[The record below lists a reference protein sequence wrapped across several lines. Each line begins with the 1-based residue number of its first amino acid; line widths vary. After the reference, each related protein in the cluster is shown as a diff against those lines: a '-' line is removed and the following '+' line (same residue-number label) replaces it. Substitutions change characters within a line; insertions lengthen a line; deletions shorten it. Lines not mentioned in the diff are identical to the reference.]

1 MQETTPMVALMNTLM
16 IYEQFRAVLGEEG
29 AKGFA
34 QTLGTMF
41 EEAKNAATKED
52 LLGLRQSNEASA
64 NRLEAAIA
72 NLAQAQARTESQVKE
87 LAQAQARTETR
98 VGELAQAQGRT
109 EAQVKELAQAQ
120 ARTESQVKELAQAQ
134 ARTET
139 RVEELAQA
147 QARTEARVG
156 ELAQAQGRTETR
168 VEELAQA
175 QGRTEARVGELAQAQ
190 GRTEA
195 RVGELA
201 QAQGRTEARVEEL
214 AVNMNS
220 FATILNQLVIR
231 SDRHEGSLLELRFR
245 DRLPAYLGRF
255 LRKGRVIQASDL
267 LDQIEPKLAEA
278 AVDDFLRADVVAT
291 GMVEGL
297 PTYLVGE
304 VSYTVDADDV
314 MRAARRAACLI
325 KAGLSAIPLVAC
337 ETISQP
343 TKDYARQ
350 EGVRVWVD
358 GSLLE
363 S

>member
-1 MQETTPMVALMNTLM
+1 MVALMNTLM

-52 LLGLRQSNEASA
+52 LLGLRQSNEASTT
-64 NRLEAAIA
+64 RLESAIT
-72 NLAQAQARTESQVKE
+72 NLAQAQGRTE
-87 LAQAQARTETR
+87 ARVE
-98 VGELAQAQGRT
+98 ELAQAQGRT

-120 ARTESQVKELAQAQ
+120 ARTEYQVKELARAQ
-134 ARTET
+134 G
-139 RVEELAQA
+139 
-147 QARTEARVG
+147 RTEARVE

-168 VEELAQA
+168 VEELA
-175 QGRTEARVGELAQAQ
+175 
-190 GRTEA
+190 
-195 RVGELA
+195 
-201 QAQGRTEARVEEL
+201 
-214 AVNMNS
+214 VNMTS
-220 FATILNQLVIR
+220 FSTILNQLVIR

-255 LRKGRVIQASDL
+255 LRKGRLIQASDL

-291 GMVEGL
+291 GMVEGQT
-297 PTYLVGE
+297 TYLVGE

-314 MRAARRAACLI
+314 MRAARRAACLV
-325 KAGLSAIPLVAC
+325 KAGLPTIPLVAC
-337 ETISQP
+337 EKISPQ
-343 TKDYARQ
+343 TTAYARQ

-358 GSLLE
+358 GSLLDA
-363 S
+363 

>member
-1 MQETTPMVALMNTLM
+1 MVALMNTLM

-52 LLGLRQSNEASA
+52 MRILRESVSTDIS
-64 NRLEAAIA
+64 RLEAAMT
-72 NLAQAQARTESQVKE
+72 N
-87 LAQAQARTETR
+87 
-98 VGELAQAQGRT
+98 LAQAQGRT
-109 EAQVKELAQAQ
+109 E
-120 ARTESQVKELAQAQ
+120 S
-134 ARTET
+134 
-139 RVEELAQA
+139 RVEELAG
-147 QARTEARVG
+147 TM
-156 ELAQAQGRTETR
+156 T
-168 VEELAQA
+168 
-175 QGRTEARVGELAQAQ
+175 
-190 GRTEA
+190 
-195 RVGELA
+195 
-201 QAQGRTEARVEEL
+201 
-214 AVNMNS
+214 S
-220 FATILNQLVIR
+220 FSTILNQLVIR

-291 GMVEGL
+291 GMVEGQ

-314 MRAARRAACLI
+314 MRAARRAACLV
-325 KAGLSAIPLVAC
+325 KAGLPTIPLVAC
-337 ETISQP
+337 EKISPQ
-343 TKDYARQ
+343 TTAYARQ

-358 GSLLE
+358 GSLLDA
-363 S
+363 

>member
-1 MQETTPMVALMNTLM
+1 MNTLM

-52 LLGLRQSNEASA
+52 MRILRESASTDFS
-64 NRLEAAIA
+64 RLEAAMT
-72 NLAQAQARTESQVKE
+72 NLAQAQD
-87 LAQAQARTETR
+87 
-98 VGELAQAQGRT
+98 RT
-109 EAQVKELAQAQ
+109 EAQIK
-120 ARTESQVKELAQAQ
+120 
-134 ARTET
+134 
-139 RVEELAQA
+139 
-147 QARTEARVG
+147 
-156 ELAQAQGRTETR
+156 
-168 VEELAQA
+168 ELAQA
-175 QGRTEARVGELAQAQ
+175 QGRTEARFEELAQAQ
-190 GRTEA
+190 GRTES
-195 RVGELA
+195 
-201 QAQGRTEARVEEL
+201 RVEEL
-214 AVNMNS
+214 AGTMTS
-220 FATILNQLVIR
+220 FSTILNQLVIR

-278 AVDDFLRADVVAT
+278 AVDDFLRTDVVAT
-291 GMVEGL
+291 GMVEGQ

-314 MRAARRAACLI
+314 MRAARQAACLV
-325 KAGLSAIPLVAC
+325 KAGLPTIPLVAC
-337 ETISQP
+337 EKISPQ
-343 TKDYARQ
+343 TTAYARQ

-358 GSLLE
+358 GSLLD

>member
-1 MQETTPMVALMNTLM
+1 MVALMNTLM

-52 LLGLRQSNEASA
+52 LRSLRQSNEASTT
-64 NRLEAAIA
+64 RLESAIT
-72 NLAQAQARTESQVKE
+72 NLAQAQARTEAQVKE
-87 LAQAQARTETR
+87 LAQAQDRTDSE
-98 VGELAQAQGRT
+98 VKELAQAQGRT

-120 ARTESQVKELAQAQ
+120 
-134 ARTET
+134 
-139 RVEELAQA
+139 
-147 QARTEARVG
+147 
-156 ELAQAQGRTETR
+156 
-168 VEELAQA
+168 
-175 QGRTEARVGELAQAQ
+175 GRTEAQVK
-190 GRTEA
+190 
-195 RVGELA
+195 ELA

-214 AVNMNS
+214 AGTMTTFS
-220 FATILNQLVIR
+220 TILNQLIIR

-291 GMVEGL
+291 GMVEGQ

-314 MRAARRAACLI
+314 MRAARRAACLV
-325 KAGLSAIPLVAC
+325 KAGLPTIPLVAC
-337 ETISQP
+337 EKISPQ
-343 TKDYARQ
+343 TTDYARQ

-358 GSLLE
+358 GSLLDV
-363 S
+363 

>member
-1 MQETTPMVALMNTLM
+1 MVALMNTLM

-52 LLGLRQSNEASA
+52 LLGLRQSNETSTT
-64 NRLEAAIA
+64 RLESAIT
-72 NLAQAQARTESQVKE
+72 N
-87 LAQAQARTETR
+87 
-98 VGELAQAQGRT
+98 LAQAQGRT

-120 ARTESQVKELAQAQ
+120 DRTEAQVKELAQAQDRTEAQVKELAQAQ
-134 ARTET
+134 ARTE
-139 RVEELAQA
+139 A
-147 QARTEARVG
+147 
-156 ELAQAQGRTETR
+156 R

-175 QGRTEARVGELAQAQ
+175 QGRTEG
-190 GRTEA
+190 
-195 RVGELA
+195 
-201 QAQGRTEARVEEL
+201 RVEEL
-214 AVNMNS
+214 AGTMTTFS
-220 FATILNQLVIR
+220 TILNQLVIR

-278 AVDDFLRADVVAT
+278 AVEDFLRTDVVAT
-291 GMVEGL
+291 GMVEGQ

-314 MRAARRAACLI
+314 MRAARRAACLV
-325 KAGLSAIPLVAC
+325 KAGLPTIPLVAC
-337 ETISQP
+337 EKISPQ
-343 TKDYARQ
+343 TTAYARQ

-358 GSLLE
+358 GSLLDA
-363 S
+363 

>member
-1 MQETTPMVALMNTLM
+1 MVALMNTLM

-52 LLGLRQSNEASA
+52 MRILRESASTDFS
-64 NRLEAAIA
+64 RLEAAMT
-72 NLAQAQARTESQVKE
+72 NLAQAQV
-87 LAQAQARTETR
+87 
-98 VGELAQAQGRT
+98 RT
-109 EAQVKELAQAQ
+109 EAQVK
-120 ARTESQVKELAQAQ
+120 
-134 ARTET
+134 
-139 RVEELAQA
+139 
-147 QARTEARVG
+147 
-156 ELAQAQGRTETR
+156 
-168 VEELAQA
+168 
-175 QGRTEARVGELAQAQ
+175 
-190 GRTEA
+190 
-195 RVGELA
+195 ELA

-214 AVNMNS
+214 AQAQGRTESRVEELAVNMTS
-220 FATILNQLVIR
+220 FSTILNQLVIR

-278 AVDDFLRADVVAT
+278 AVDDFLRTDVVAT
-291 GMVEGL
+291 GMVEGQ

-314 MRAARRAACLI
+314 MRAARRAACLV
-325 KAGLSAIPLVAC
+325 KAGLPTIPLVAC
-337 ETISQP
+337 EKISPQ
-343 TKDYARQ
+343 TTAYARQ

-358 GSLLE
+358 GSLLDG
-363 S
+363 

>member
-1 MQETTPMVALMNTLM
+1 MMVALMNTLM

-52 LLGLRQSNEASA
+52 LRSLRQSNEASTT
-64 NRLEAAIA
+64 RLESAIT
-72 NLAQAQARTESQVKE
+72 NLAQAQA
-87 LAQAQARTETR
+87 
-98 VGELAQAQGRT
+98 RT

-120 ARTESQVKELAQAQ
+120 D
-134 ARTET
+134 
-139 RVEELAQA
+139 
-147 QARTEARVG
+147 RTEAQVK
-156 ELAQAQGRTETR
+156 ELAQAQGRTESR
-168 VEELAQA
+168 VEELAS
-175 QGRTEARVGELAQAQ
+175 TM
-190 GRTEA
+190 T
-195 RVGELA
+195 
-201 QAQGRTEARVEEL
+201 
-214 AVNMNS
+214 S
-220 FATILNQLVIR
+220 FSTILNQLVIR

-291 GMVEGL
+291 GMVEGKT
-297 PTYLVGE
+297 TYLVGE

-314 MRAARRAACLI
+314 MRAARRAACLV
-325 KAGLSAIPLVAC
+325 KAGLPTIPLVAC
-337 ETISQP
+337 EKISPQ
-343 TKDYARQ
+343 TTAYARQ

-358 GSLLE
+358 GSLLDA
-363 S
+363 

>member
-1 MQETTPMVALMNTLM
+1 MVALMNTLM

-52 LLGLRQSNEASA
+52 MRILRESASTDFS
-64 NRLEAAIA
+64 RLEAAMT
-72 NLAQAQARTESQVKE
+72 NLAEAQARTDSE
-87 LAQAQARTETR
+87 
-98 VGELAQAQGRT
+98 
-109 EAQVKELAQAQ
+109 VKELAQAQ
-120 ARTESQVKELAQAQ
+120 ARTES
-134 ARTET
+134 
-139 RVEELAQA
+139 RVEELAG
-147 QARTEARVG
+147 TM
-156 ELAQAQGRTETR
+156 T
-168 VEELAQA
+168 
-175 QGRTEARVGELAQAQ
+175 
-190 GRTEA
+190 
-195 RVGELA
+195 
-201 QAQGRTEARVEEL
+201 
-214 AVNMNS
+214 S
-220 FATILNQLVIR
+220 FSTILNQLVIR

-291 GMVEGL
+291 GMVEGKT
-297 PTYLVGE
+297 TYLVGE

-314 MRAARRAACLI
+314 MRAARRAACLV
-325 KAGLSAIPLVAC
+325 KAGLPTIPLVAC
-337 ETISQP
+337 ETISPQ
-343 TKDYARQ
+343 TTAYARQ

-358 GSLLE
+358 GSLLD

>member
-1 MQETTPMVALMNTLM
+1 MVALMNTLM

-52 LLGLRQSNEASA
+52 LLGLRQSNETSTT
-64 NRLEAAIA
+64 RLESAIT
-72 NLAQAQARTESQVKE
+72 N
-87 LAQAQARTETR
+87 
-98 VGELAQAQGRT
+98 LAQAQGRT

-120 ARTESQVKELAQAQ
+120 D
-134 ARTET
+134 
-139 RVEELAQA
+139 
-147 QARTEARVG
+147 RTEAQVK
-156 ELAQAQGRTETR
+156 ELAQAQGRTELR

-175 QGRTEARVGELAQAQ
+175 QGRTELRVEELAQAQ
-190 GRTEA
+190 GRTE
-195 RVGELA
+195 G
-201 QAQGRTEARVEEL
+201 RVEEL
-214 AVNMNS
+214 AGTMTTFS
-220 FATILNQLVIR
+220 TILNQLVIR

-278 AVDDFLRADVVAT
+278 AVEDFLRADVVAT
-291 GMVEGL
+291 GMVEGQ

-314 MRAARRAACLI
+314 MRAARRAACLV
-325 KAGLSAIPLVAC
+325 KAGLPTIPLVAC
-337 ETISQP
+337 EKISPQ
-343 TKDYARQ
+343 TTAYARQ

-358 GSLLE
+358 GSLLDA
-363 S
+363 

>member
-1 MQETTPMVALMNTLM
+1 MVALMNTFA
-16 IYEQFRAVLGEEG
+16 IYEQFRAVLGEDA
-29 AKGFA
+29 AKDFA

-52 LLGLRQSNEASA
+52 LRSLRQSNEDSTT
-64 NRLEAAIA
+64 RLESAIT
-72 NLAQAQARTESQVKE
+72 NLAQAQARTDSEVK
-87 LAQAQARTETR
+87 
-98 VGELAQAQGRT
+98 ELAQAQGRT

-120 ARTESQVKELAQAQ
+120 ARTEAQVKELAQAQ
-134 ARTET
+134 ARTE
-139 RVEELAQA
+139 AQ
-147 QARTEARVG
+147 VK
-156 ELAQAQGRTETR
+156 
-168 VEELAQA
+168 
-175 QGRTEARVGELAQAQ
+175 
-190 GRTEA
+190 
-195 RVGELA
+195 ELA

-214 AVNMNS
+214 AQAQGRTEAQVKELAQAQGRTESRVEELAGTMTS
-220 FATILNQLVIR
+220 FSTILNQLVIR

-255 LRKGRVIQASDL
+255 LRKGRLIQASDL

-291 GMVEGL
+291 GMVEGQ

-314 MRAARRAACLI
+314 MRAARRAACLV
-325 KAGLSAIPLVAC
+325 KAGLPTIPLVAC
-337 ETISQP
+337 EKISPQ
-343 TKDYARQ
+343 TTAYARQ

-358 GSLLE
+358 GSLLD

>member
-1 MQETTPMVALMNTLM
+1 MVALMNTLM

-52 LLGLRQSNEASA
+52 LLGLRQSNEASTT
-64 NRLEAAIA
+64 RLESAIT
-72 NLAQAQARTESQVKE
+72 NLAQAQARTEAQVKE
-87 LAQAQARTETR
+87 LAQAQDRTETR
-98 VGELAQAQGRT
+98 VGELAQAQ
-109 EAQVKELAQAQ
+109 
-120 ARTESQVKELAQAQ
+120 
-134 ARTET
+134 
-139 RVEELAQA
+139 
-147 QARTEARVG
+147 ARTEA
-156 ELAQAQGRTETR
+156 R

-175 QGRTEARVGELAQAQ
+175 QGRTESRVEELAQAQ
-190 GRTEA
+190 GRTES
-195 RVGELA
+195 
-201 QAQGRTEARVEEL
+201 RVEEL
-214 AVNMNS
+214 AGTMAS
-220 FATILNQLVIR
+220 FSTILNQLVIR

-278 AVDDFLRADVVAT
+278 AVDDFLRTDVVAT
-291 GMVEGL
+291 GMVEGQ

-325 KAGLSAIPLVAC
+325 KAGLPTIPLVAC
-337 ETISQP
+337 EKISPQ
-343 TKDYARQ
+343 TTAYARQ

-358 GSLLE
+358 GSLLD